1 MLVDACV
8 ARSFAVIGWTDH
20 LVHVTGGRIR
30 VADGVHGLHPEDPSE
45 LRDIRDALQRQA
57 MIAGL
62 GSGIGGR
69 ALSAAQRLDVML
81 ALGPDKLE
89 VLQLDDD
96 EFALAV
102 RLQSRANVDR
112 EWRRSLGAKARRL
125 DAGEA
130 ATIAIAQARSF
141 SFASDDDDALTL
153 WAALTGTPGSRTV
166 DLMRQVVSDGRATEA
181 EGRALYYTLQ
191 TDDLHN
197 LGGPP
202 W

>member
-1 MLVDACV
+1 
-8 ARSFAVIGWTDH
+8 
-20 LVHVTGGRIR
+20 
-30 VADGVHGLHPEDPSE
+30 
-45 LRDIRDALQRQA
+45 